1 MKNLRVGVIG
11 VGGIARTHM
20 PGWKQS
26 PHTEVV
32 ASSDINAEA
41 LEKWGKNH
49 GISKLYQDYSYGG
62 FTSIVST
69 LFFSISFNSTE
80 TSIEYCLRILG
91 RIRSILSCYSEQCI
105 L

>member
-11 VGGIARTHM
+11 VGGIARSHM

-49 GISKLYQDYSYGG
+49 GISKLYQDPIKLINEPKSVTGVARTELAKEKG
-62 FTSIVST
+62 A
-69 LFFSISFNSTE
+69 FS
-80 TSIEYCLRILG
+80 
-91 RIRSILSCYSEQCI
+91 
-105 L
+105 